1 MQPSDNAIVEVLAI
15 GREILDGRV
24 IDTNSVWLAE
34 KLKERGLIPRYGQRV
49 DDDFERVIEAF
60 EIARKRSHIILVTGG
75 LGPTADDLT
84 AEAFGRFIGEPLEL
98 NPVALAQVEGWFE
111 RMKRPLLDV
120 QKKQAY
126 FSKSCRILEN
136 FEGTAPGFS
145 KRFAEGLNAGQ
156 VWYFMPGVPKEM
168 KRMVEAHVLPE
179 LPKVEGYQ
187 TSSWATQF
195 TSEGELQKRLA
206 PVHQAIADPKL
217 QGFEITYRTRF
228 PENHIGLHGV
238 CVTPERREAYRQQAL
253 QIEKLLGDDVFSGS
267 VQKELRPLEVEV
279 MDLLKKAHAIVSTV
293 ESCTGGLVASRLTDV
308 PGSSQSYWASWL
320 TYDNSAKEALGVP
333 HDLLV
338 EKGAVSSE
346 TALSLAQAG
355 LKKLKALVADSARG
369 RPLIC
374 ISTTGI
380 AGPDG
385 GSDEKPVGLCY
396 VAIASEGLNGQPMEQ
411 AQEIRGRAFLKRSEN
426 KLLFSQKAL
435 DLLRRHLK

>member
-1 MQPSDNAIVEVLAI
+1 MQPADPTIVEILAI

-24 IDTNSVWLAE
+24 IDTNSIWLAE

-49 DDDFERVIEAF
+49 DDDFDRVIEAF
-60 EIARKRSHIILVTGG
+60 EIAKKRSGIILVTGG

-84 AEAFGRFIGEPLEL
+84 AEAFGRFLGEPLEL
-98 NPVALAQVEGWFE
+98 NPVAFAQVEGWFK
-111 RMKRPLLDV
+111 RMNRPLLDV

-145 KRFAEGLNAGQ
+145 KRFDHGQ

-168 KRMVEAHVLPE
+168 KRMVEAHVLSE
-179 LPKVEGYQ
+179 LPQVEGYQ

-206 PVHQAIADPKL
+206 PVHQAILDPGL
-217 QGFEITYRTRF
+217 VGFEITYRTRF

-238 CVTPERREAYRQQAL
+238 CLTADRKAAYIEQA
-253 QIEKLLGDDVFSGS
+253 QAIEKLLGDDVFSGG
-267 VQKELRPLEVEV
+267 VKTELRSLEVEV
-279 MDLLKKAHAIVSTV
+279 IELLKKSRAIVSTV

-308 PGSSQSYWASWL
+308 AGSSQVYWASWL
-320 TYDNSAKEALGVP
+320 TYDNRAKEALGVSYS
-333 HDLLV
+333 LLK
-338 EKGAVSSE
+338 EKGAVSPE
-346 TALSLAQAG
+346 VARGLAEAG
-355 LKKLKALVADSARG
+355 LKKLKELVGGSSD

-374 ISTTGI
+374 VSTTGI

-385 GSDEKPVGLCY
+385 GTEEKPVGLCF
-396 VAIASEGLNGQPMEQ
+396 VGIASEGLGKDQSVAE
-411 AQEIRGRAFLKRSEN
+411 EIRGRAFLKRNEN
-426 KLLFSQKAL
+426 KMLFSQKAL
-435 DLLRRHLK
+435 DILRRLFK